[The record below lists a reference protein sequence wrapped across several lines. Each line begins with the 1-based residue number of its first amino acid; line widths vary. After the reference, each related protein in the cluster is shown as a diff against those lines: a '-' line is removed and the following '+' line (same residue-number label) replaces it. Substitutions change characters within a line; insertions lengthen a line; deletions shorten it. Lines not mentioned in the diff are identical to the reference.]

1 MLKKMYF
8 HVTNGK
14 EVFKVLAMSK
24 TEAEIIAEDY
34 ACFHNIAGDFRTISN
49 LNETECGELCEIV

>member
-14 EVFKVLAMSK
+14 EVFKVFAVSK

-34 ACFHNIAGDFRTISN
+34 ACFHNLAGGFRAISD
-49 LNETECGELCEIV
+49 LDEAECGKLCEIV